1 MYAFFPGSLGIRDFS
16 YGLVLTHF
24 SPHKHG
30 AKNLEEIRVFL
41 VLLNGLVLNSKKQ
54 FEKCIVLLT
63 IILILTDM
71 DLQLLQR
78 KLLVSFQLPFFPPPI
93 SMGLQFFEIDEEG
106 LD

>member
-1 MYAFFPGSLGIRDFS
+1 MNMVPPPL
-16 YGLVLTHF
+16 
-24 SPHKHG
+24 
-30 AKNLEEIRVFL
+30 AKSLEEVRPFL
-41 VLLNGLVLNSKKQ
+41 VLLNGLILNSKKQ

-78 KLLVSFQLPFFPPPI
+78 RLLVSFQLPFFPPPLA
-93 SMGLQFFEIDEEG
+93 MGLQFLEIDYGG